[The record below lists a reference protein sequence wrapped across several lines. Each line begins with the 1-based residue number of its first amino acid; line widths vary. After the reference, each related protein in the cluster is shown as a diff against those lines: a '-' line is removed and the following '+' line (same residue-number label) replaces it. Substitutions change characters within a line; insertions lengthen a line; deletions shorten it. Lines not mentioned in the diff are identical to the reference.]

1 MAVDRSH
8 IADLMVSCVC
18 YAAGKAG
25 AYGPPDH
32 NVEPNIA
39 VFSTNGSPGIIC
51 FSDWVLC
58 LVGKHRVFVYR
69 QTMAGSE
76 IIGSHPLIGL
86 SHHYCKEYRRDK
98 SDKKEDRCSVENQVE
113 YYTDCDKGFTLSSIR
128 GEGGMYPEPEND
140 KPQDVEISV
149 IIPVYNEEHSI
160 GHVVSGVRE
169 VLIEEGLS
177 FEILVVDDG
186 SADGT
191 KEKAEEEGA
200 VVLTHA
206 YNIGN
211 GAAVKTGI
219 RAANGEVVV
228 FLDGDGQHDPE
239 DIPRLLNRMDG
250 HVMVVGAR
258 TRGSDTDAHRDF
270 GNRIYNW
277 LASYVCNRKI
287 EDLTSGFRVVRAD
300 KAREFLH
307 LLPNTFSY
315 PSTLT
320 LAVARC
326 GYQFAYQPIKV
337 SRRKG
342 KSKINLLQDGLRFL
356 LIIFK
361 VTTLFSPLKIFIP
374 ASLGLFFL
382 GFGYGL
388 YKVLVLDM
396 RYGPTSALL
405 MTMSGL
411 VFLIGL
417 VSEQLTQLRY
427 EK

>member
-1 MAVDRSH
+1 MS
-8 IADLMVSCVC
+8 LE
-18 YAAGKAG
+18 K
-25 AYGPPDH
+25 
-32 NVEPNIA
+32 
-39 VFSTNGSPGIIC
+39 T
-51 FSDWVLC
+51 
-58 LVGKHRVFVYR
+58 
-69 QTMAGSE
+69 QTE
-76 IIGSHPLIGL
+76 
-86 SHHYCKEYRRDK
+86 K
-98 SDKKEDRCSVENQVE
+98 
-113 YYTDCDKGFTLSSIR
+113 
-128 GEGGMYPEPEND
+128 
-140 KPQDVEISV
+140 VEITV
-149 IIPVYNEEHSI
+149 IIPVYNEEEAI
-160 GHVVSGVRE
+160 GKVVSGVHR
-169 VLIEEGLS
+169 VLSDEDIS
-177 FEILVVDDG
+177 YEILVVDDG
-186 SADGT
+186 SSDQT
-191 KEKAEEEGA
+191 KIKAEEAGA
-200 VVLTHA
+200 NVITHA

-219 RAANGEVVV
+219 RAAKGEVLV
-228 FLDGDGQHDPE
+228 LMDGDGQHDPQ
-239 DIPRLLNRMDG
+239 DIPQLLHKMGD

-258 TRGSDTDAHRDF
+258 SRGSDTDIHRDF

-287 EDLTSGFRVVRAD
+287 EDLTSGFRAVKAD
-300 KAREFLH
+300 IARGFLH
-307 LLPNTFSY
+307 LMPNTFSY

-320 LAVARC
+320 LAVARS
-326 GYQFAYQPIKV
+326 GYPFLYHPIHV

-342 KSKINLLQDGLRFL
+342 RSKINLIRDGLRFF

-374 ASLGLFFL
+374 ASMGLFLL

>member
-1 MAVDRSH
+1 MDREKAFLLPAV
-8 IADLMVSCVC
+8 
-18 YAAGKAG
+18 
-25 AYGPPDH
+25 
-32 NVEPNIA
+32 
-39 VFSTNGSPGIIC
+39 
-51 FSDWVLC
+51 
-58 LVGKHRVFVYR
+58 
-69 QTMAGSE
+69 
-76 IIGSHPLIGL
+76 
-86 SHHYCKEYRRDK
+86 
-98 SDKKEDRCSVENQVE
+98 
-113 YYTDCDKGFTLSSIR
+113 R
-128 GEGGMYPEPEND
+128 GEGGMYPEPEKD
-140 KPQDVEISV
+140 QPQKVKISV

-169 VLIEEGLS
+169 VLTDEGLS
-177 FEILVVDDG
+177 FEIQVVDDG
-186 SADGT
+186 STDGT
-191 KEKAEEEGA
+191 KSKAEEAGA

-228 FLDGDGQHDPE
+228 FLDGDGQHDPA
-239 DIPRLLNRMDG
+239 DIPRLLNKMDG

-287 EDLTSGFRVVRAD
+287 EDLTSGFRAVKAD

-326 GYQFAYQPIKV
+326 GYQFAYEPIKV